1 MAAIYLI
8 LTVCQA
14 DLILTA
20 LRHSGI
26 YLIHKEA
33 EGWKA
38 LLQSTLLLLRMII
51 PYLKA

>member
-20 LRHSGI
+20 LRHSDI

-33 EGWKA
+33 EG
-38 LLQSTLLLLRMII
+38 
-51 PYLKA
+51 